1 MFPKLIT
8 IGSFFIPTYGVL
20 VALGF
25 LAGLWMTN
33 RLAKQSGVNP
43 QRVTDLAIYC
53 AIAGIVGAKLLL
65 IVLEFDDFR
74 RNPSEVFSLATLQA
88 GGVFSGGFLAALL
101 VAAWYM
107 RKYRLPGLKTADI
120 FAPGL
125 ALGHAIG
132 RLGCFSAGCC
142 YGIPS
147 NEPWAVVFKSEF
159 SHEAFATPIN
169 IPLHP
174 TQLYEALAEV
184 LIFAIL
190 LWRFRKPHGPGQI
203 IGWYLILYSIAR
215 VWIEFYRFHEQA
227 PVGPLTVTQWIGLG
241 LFGAGIWLV
250 RRTRNQAE
258 AAQPVVRAAR

>member
-8 IGSFFIPTYGVL
+8 IGNFFIPTYGVL

-33 RLAKQSGVNP
+33 RLAKRSGVNA

-53 AIAGIVGAKLLL
+53 AIAGVIGAKLLL
-65 IVLEFDDFR
+65 IALEFDEFR

-101 VAAWYM
+101 VAVWYM
-107 RKYRLPGLKTADI
+107 RKHQLPGLMTADI

-142 YGIPS
+142 YGVAS
-147 NEPWAVVFKSEF
+147 DRPWAVIFTNKF
-159 SHEAFATPIN
+159 SHEAFSTPIN
-169 IPLHP
+169 IPVHP
-174 TQLYEALAEV
+174 TQLYEAFAELV
-184 LIFAIL
+184 IFGLL
-190 LWRFRKPHGPGQI
+190 LWRFGKPHAAGQI
-203 IGWYLILYSIAR
+203 IGWYLMLYSVAR

-227 PVGPLTVTQWIGLG
+227 PVGPLTVTQWIGVG
-241 LFGAGIWLV
+241 LFFAGLWLIN
-250 RRTRNQAE
+250 RTRNRTG
-258 AAQPVVRAAR
+258 AAQPVVRTAR